1 MRENTAVLLEEMR
14 GKMSAYAFQFGYY
27 LSNLPV
33 KAEAAALLP
42 ISVEVDGQAVHLEE
56 VAGAG
61 ILDDTH
67 FFFYPVEKKWMPNI
81 EEAILKVHPDY
92 KITHE
97 KIEEAPEDNDEQIVA
112 EVPPVDKDRHQQMK
126 DAVGTFADTCKA
138 QMESNSQLYNSRIAV
153 SLMGASDD
161 EVKEAKDA
169 AQQICDWH
177 DDLVKQYR
185 ENKEQE
191 IDAAYAAWL
200 EGNAQKE
207 SKQSEQEQAEG
218 EDAMFNM
225 KMS

>member
-153 SLMGASDD
+153 SLMGASSKKRRTPHSRFATGTTTWSSNTGKTRSRKSTRPTPPGWKATPRKKASKANRSRPR
-161 EVKEAKDA
+161 VKMRCL
-169 AQQICDWH
+169 I
-177 DDLVKQYR
+177 
-185 ENKEQE
+185 
-191 IDAAYAAWL
+191 
-200 EGNAQKE
+200 
-207 SKQSEQEQAEG
+207 
-218 EDAMFNM
+218 
-225 KMS
+225 